1 MTEVRNLRHER
12 VKSNNKNAIASNET
26 NVFKV
31 LNKHQIKASFAFS
44 YLPFDFEQL
53 SNCWVVNFQLKGKD
67 TL

>member
-12 VKSNNKNAIASNET
+12 VTSNNKNAIAGNET

-31 LNKHQIKASFAFS
+31 KNKHQIKAFAFS

-53 SNCWVVNFQLKGKD
+53 SNCWVVSFQLKGKD